1 MVAISAPDSIWA
13 AIPTPTS
20 GTLRRRIDLLVPCPE
35 GDAPI
40 MTALLSA
47 VDPRRMA
54 RWPIDFDE
62 AYEYFPQALNDSME
76 LGSPA
81 EFRRVGNRLL
91 AAEHTCMAAG
101 ELRERGRPHT
111 ELLMGAQVMNWLGWS
126 TGHDVPG
133 GQVAL
138 GLLVAPDWV
147 SSIFGPALEIIST
160 RSTRPAHPGSDRRTP

>member
-20 GTLRRRIDLLVPCPE
+20 GMLRRRIDLLVPCPE

-40 MTALLSA
+40 MTAFLSA

-81 EFRRVGNRLL
+81 ELRRVG
-91 AAEHTCMAAG
+91 T
-101 ELRERGRPHT
+101 
-111 ELLMGAQVMNWLGWS
+111 
-126 TGHDVPG
+126 
-133 GQVAL
+133 
-138 GLLVAPDWV
+138 V
-147 SSIFGPALEIIST
+147 SSPRNTPAWRWVNSVNAVGLTSNF
-160 RSTRPAHPGSDRRTP
+160 